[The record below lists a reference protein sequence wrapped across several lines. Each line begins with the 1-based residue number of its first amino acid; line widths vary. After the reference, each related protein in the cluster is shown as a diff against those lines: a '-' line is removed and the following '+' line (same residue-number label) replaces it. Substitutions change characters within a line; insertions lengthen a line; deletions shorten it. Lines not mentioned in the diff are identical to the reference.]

1 MFSSGVFG
9 YTSTLRLHNPRHGMC
24 SILEQGVLLGE
35 GGCRLEG
42 EERPFKP
49 APPGTAASISRSYT
63 SFPNLGAG
71 HPSFARSHSSTVD
84 WRTVARG
91 SPSPIGR
98 YMPGGGKLIG
108 SSLVRSSK
116 LESGR
121 STGSSTPGQPAPI
134 PRLALA

>member
-1 MFSSGVFG
+1 MFSSICSSV
-9 YTSTLRLHNPRHGMC
+9 TERLHTTLAM
-24 SILEQGVLLGE
+24 
-35 GGCRLEG
+35 GCAASLSRASSWEKVDGRLEG
-42 EERPFKP
+42 EERQFKP
-49 APPGTAASISRSYT
+49 ALPGTAASISRSYT
-63 SFPNLGAG
+63 SCPNLGAG

-84 WRTVARG
+84 WRKVARG

-121 STGSSTPGQPAPI
+121 STGSSTPGQPAPG